1 LDDQKAAKQ
10 HYNLSPDNWLPDI
23 ICRAS
28 LLHIKH
34 VNIPHG
40 MGANQPIGNIT
51 LAQAWV
57 TILWNAKLF
66 LENKKTL
73 ILPTIW
79 RSENRISDSI

>member
-1 LDDQKAAKQ
+1 
-10 HYNLSPDNWLPDI
+10 
-23 ICRAS
+23 
-28 LLHIKH
+28 
-34 VNIPHG
+34 

-51 LAQAWV
+51 LAQALV
-57 TILWNAKLF
+57 TILWNAKLL